1 MSANQTMVKMVL
13 DRWNTEINK
22 FTGIIDSISDNR
34 LMDEVAPGKNR
45 GIYLLGHVL
54 VVNDD
59 VLPVL
64 NFGNKL
70 YPELIDI
77 FLKSP
82 DKSVGKI
89 PSASELR
96 AAWELLNQRLTDKM
110 NSLPADDWF
119 DKHNSVSAEDFAKE
133 PHRNKLNIIIT
144 RTTHLSYH
152 TGQLMLLKH
161 AGLKAAMG
169 NLKQEIHY

>member
-1 MSANQTMVKMVL
+1 MSTNQTMARMVL

-22 FTGIIDSISDNR
+22 FTDIINSISDDR
-34 LMDEVAPGKNR
+34 LMDEIAPGKNR

-59 VLPVL
+59 ALPVL

-82 DKSVGKI
+82 DKAVGKI
-89 PSASELR
+89 PSATELR
-96 AAWELLNQRLTDKM
+96 TAWKLLNEQMTDKM
-110 NSLPADDWF
+110 NSLSADNWF

-144 RTTHLSYH
+144 RTTHLCYH
-152 TGQLMLLKH
+152 SGQLMLLK
-161 AGLKAAMG
+161 
-169 NLKQEIHY
+169 